1 MTMAAVRTSLVTK
14 DHAWTGED
22 VPWKLDTEDVPDPA
36 TSELDRGRW
45 RLFRY
50 LSGGG
55 LSACGSS
62 SARARAIRRLGR
74 FLAFAGFL
82 GVLWILF
89 WIV

>member
-1 MTMAAVRTSLVTK
+1 MAALRTSLVTK

-22 VPWKLDTEDVPDPA
+22 VPWTIDTDEAADPD
-36 TSELDRGRW
+36 TSEAERLRW
-45 RLFRY
+45 RLFHS

-62 SARARAIRRLGR
+62 SARDQAIRRQDR
-74 FLAFAGFL
+74 FLVFAGFL
-82 GVLWILF
+82 GVLWVIF

>member
-1 MTMAAVRTSLVTK
+1 MDTGYGGIQEPLPAAAALLAAPAPSPP
-14 DHAWTGED
+14 AAAA
-22 VPWKLDTEDVPDPA
+22 DPA
-36 TSELDRGRW
+36 APESERVRW

-62 SARARAIRRLGR
+62 SARDQAIRRQGR
-74 FLAFAGFL
+74 FLVFAGFL
-82 GVLWILF
+82 GVLWIIF